1 MKDLFIAFGKWIV
14 VFMVLS
20 IVIGIVILPSII
32 MMITKIDYFLL
43 GYLFTIPMWGIF
55 IGVNFKRFKDF
66 LSK

>member
-14 VFMVLS
+14 VFIVLS
-20 IVIGIVILPSII
+20 IVLGIVILPSII

-43 GYLFTIPMWGIF
+43 GYLFTVPMWGIF

-66 LSK
+66 LNK

>member
-20 IVIGIVILPSII
+20 IVTGIVILPSII

-55 IGVNFKRFKDF
+55 MGVNLKRFKDF
-66 LSK
+66 LTK